1 MTTKNLVATILL
13 FVMLLTGCGVANTQ
27 ADAKS
32 VTSEATQ
39 SYISSPTNVREHINR
54 VDRSLVRKPI
64 VKKPVVKKVTPA
76 PVKKKPVRKPSV
88 PTYKTTD
95 SLEQIRRC
103 IMQRESHNNYTARRK
118 DGGTASGAYQ
128 IIDST
133 WNNYKGYA
141 SAWQAPPRVQDAK
154 FYELWYWWERNSGVE
169 RYNPWYFA
177 GHEQCW

>member
-54 VDRSLVRKPI
+54 VDRSLVRKTI
-64 VKKPVVKKVTPA
+64 VKKPVVKITPP
-76 PVKKKPVRKPSV
+76 PVKKKPVQKVVSV
-88 PTYKTTD
+88 PTYKTSA

-103 IMQRESHNNYTARRK
+103 IMQRESHNNYTRRRD

-128 IIDST
+128 IIDQT
-133 WNNYKGYA
+133 WNRYKGYA
-141 SAWQAPPRVQDAK
+141 QAWQAPPKVQDAK

-169 RYNPWYFA
+169 KYNPWYFA
-177 GHEQCW
+177 GHKQCW